1 MQDMVER
8 LARMT
13 QEERDRFEQELVD
26 RWPHLAEGVS
36 RGIQHRL
43 EDLFRLTK
51 DKTGINI

>member
-13 QEERDRFEQELVD
+13 QEERDRFEQELVL
-26 RWPHLAEGVS
+26 RWPHLAEAVS